1 MPQDIRDK
9 AFITHDDVAGLN
21 FVKADGPY
29 VFRRHFRQG
38 LRSHILEVL
47 KRHDV
52 EREST
57 GTIVD
62 GLRWFPKAKPA
73 WIFRIFR
80 TRLKTVDNALKEIGR
95 VKIVEQFLAPDFI
108 ARSSEFLVDYH
119 GPQGP
124 DLMLCGFQKYIEGE
138 IVDPWTLLQPQAY
151 ISTLHD
157 SLNKH
162 MPPQDAFKDRWI
174 QSAQQSAARF
184 VKRIKIMVWQTGYLP
199 DLAGIGNLVISKTG
213 EIKLVDINNISH
225 VVFDDRIRIDDRG
238 YPVCDKSIEALS
250 LIEEKVIGRT
260 PNRSEL
266 LYQTFLN
273 PQRQSAVKKHEA
285 QFYRKSKH
293 LNGYPAIRP

>member
-1 MPQDIRDK
+1 MPKDIRDK

-21 FVKADGPY
+21 FVKVDGPY

-52 EREST
+52 ERERT

-62 GLRWFPKAKPA
+62 GLRWFPKARPF
-73 WIFRIFR
+73 WVFRIFR
-80 TRLKTVDNALKEIGR
+80 TRLKTVGNALKEIGR
-95 VKIVEQFLAPDFI
+95 VKIVEKFLAPDFI

-119 GPQGP
+119 GPKGP
-124 DLMLCGFQKYIEGE
+124 DLMLCGFQRYVEGE

-151 ISTLHD
+151 MSVLHD
-157 SLNKH
+157 NLKEH
-162 MPPQDAFKDRWI
+162 MHPHDAVKEQWI
-174 QSAQQSAARF
+174 QSARQNAARF
-184 VKRIKIMVWQTGYLP
+184 VDRVKKMVWQTGYLP
-199 DLAGIGNLVISKTG
+199 DLAGIGNMVISKTG

-225 VVFDDRIRIDDRG
+225 VVFDNRIRMDDRG

-260 PNRSEL
+260 PNRSEF

-273 PQRQSAVKKHEA
+273 PRRQSAVKKCEA
-285 QFYRKSKH
+285 QFSHMNKSLH
-293 LNGYPAIRP
+293 GYPFSR

>member
-9 AFITHDDVAGLN
+9 AFITHHDVAGLN

-47 KRHDV
+47 ERHDV
-52 EREST
+52 ERERT

-62 GLRWFPKAKPA
+62 GLRWFPKAKPF
-73 WIFRIFR
+73 WVFRIFR
-80 TRLKTVDNALKEIGR
+80 TRLKNVDNALKEIGR
-95 VKIVEQFLAPDFI
+95 VKIVEKFLAPDFI
-108 ARSSEFLVDYH
+108 ARSSEFLVDYR
-119 GPQGP
+119 GPKGP
-124 DLMLCGFQKYIEGE
+124 DLMLCGFQRYVEGE

-151 ISTLHD
+151 LSILHD
-157 SLNKH
+157 SLNSY
-162 MPPQDAFKDRWI
+162 MPQVGAFKEPWI
-174 QSAQQSAARF
+174 QAARRNAARF
-184 VKRIKIMVWQTGYLP
+184 VDRVKKMAWQTGYLP

-213 EIKLVDINNISH
+213 EIKLVDINNISK
-225 VVFDDRIRIDDRG
+225 VIFDDRIRIDDRG

-260 PNRSEL
+260 PNGGEP

-273 PQRQSAVKKHEA
+273 PRRQSAVKKCEA
-285 QFYRKSKH
+285 QFSHMNKH
-293 LNGYPAIRP
+293 LNGYPSSR